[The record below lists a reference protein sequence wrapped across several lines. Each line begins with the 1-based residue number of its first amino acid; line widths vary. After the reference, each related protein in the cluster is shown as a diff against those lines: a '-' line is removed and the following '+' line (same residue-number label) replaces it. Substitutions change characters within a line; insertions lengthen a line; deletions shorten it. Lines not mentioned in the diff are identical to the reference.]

1 MAFVQQTVNYAQQ
14 YSKELANAYPYL
26 NYFGEI
32 YASAN
37 STKYRPVTGNTV
49 MVPSMEVSGATAV
62 NRNSINGAFSRNWN
76 NAYVPKQMSM
86 YREWN
91 TIIDPMDIVETNDVA
106 TIANVTKTFNEL
118 QKMPE
123 MSAYCAQKL
132 AGYAVAASNADTTVL
147 SSANILTTWDS
158 YLADMADARVNR
170 DRLICYVTPQVYKL
184 LKEATGLTRFIE
196 VTNGIRNVDRN
207 IAKLDGVVVKEVP
220 SDLMKSAYDFT
231 EGFVATASAKQ
242 VNMILV
248 DPDATIAPIV
258 YDVSMITPPSAA
270 TKGKYVYYESF
281 YYDVFNLSKRTKGI
295 KVNIEA

>member
-231 EGFVATASAKQ
+231 EGFVATQTAKQ

>member
-37 STKYRPVTGNTV
+37 STKYRPVSGNTV

-76 NAYVPKQMSM
+76 NAYEPKQMSM

-231 EGFVATASAKQ
+231 EGFVATQTAKQ

>member
-37 STKYRPVTGNTV
+37 STKYRPVSGNTV

-76 NAYVPKQMSM
+76 NAYEPKQMSM

-281 YYDVFNLSKRTKGI
+281 YYDVFNLRKRTKGI

>member
-37 STKYRPVTGNTV
+37 STKYRPVSGNTV